1 MIETI
6 KTYLNEQR
14 DQHIEELM
22 QFLRI
27 PSISAVAEHQPDM
40 IRCAEWTAQSLKQ
53 AGLDNIEIMPTGGH
67 PVVYADWLHAPGKP
81 TVLVYGHYDVQPAE
95 PLELWNTP
103 PFEPVIQDGK
113 LFGRGSTDDKGQLL
127 LYAKVIE
134 AFLRTHGQSTC

>member
-40 IRCAEWTAQSLKQ
+40 HSLCRMDCSVFGNRQVSRILK
-53 AGLDNIEIMPTGGH
+53 LWPPGGH

-81 TVLVYGHYDVQPAE
+81 TVLD
-95 PLELWNTP
+95 
-103 PFEPVIQDGK
+103 
-113 LFGRGSTDDKGQLL
+113 
-127 LYAKVIE
+127 
-134 AFLRTHGQSTC
+134 LRTL